1 MCLSRVYLKK
11 RDDGNLMA
19 EEVAKVI
26 DDHGTIRI
34 NTIFGEEKELNN
46 YFIKEVNLTE
56 SYLILRGKEEE

>member
-1 MCLSRVYLKK
+1 MCLSRVYLKE

>member
-1 MCLSRVYLKK
+1 MCLSRVYLKE
-11 RDDGNLMA
+11 REDGNLMA

>member
-19 EEVAKVI
+19 EDVAKVI

-46 YFIKEVNLTE
+46 YFIKEVNLME
-56 SYLILRGKEEE
+56 SYLVLRGKEEE

>member
-1 MCLSRVYLKK
+1 MCLSRVYLKE
-11 RDDGNLMA
+11 REDGNLMA

-46 YFIKEVNLTE
+46 YFIKEVNLME
-56 SYLILRGKEEE
+56 SYLVLRGKEEE